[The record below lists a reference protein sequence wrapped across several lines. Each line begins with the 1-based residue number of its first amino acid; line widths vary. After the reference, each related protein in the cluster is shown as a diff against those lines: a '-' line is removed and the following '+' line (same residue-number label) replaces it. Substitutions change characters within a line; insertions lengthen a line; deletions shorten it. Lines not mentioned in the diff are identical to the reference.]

1 MAKKNLFVLLNEMVE
16 VVDADVVA
24 LEQQLAENNET
35 LDVHYFTWLEMIKY
49 SYQADRTLNLIA
61 EMRDLLID
69 YGLPFEVI
77 EQLFENH
84 NVKDIMCPD
93 GQCFPELDDD
103 YSLFEENPVEQFE
116 DLLSR
121 TFKKG
126 DLNDE
131 E

>member
-24 LEQQLAENNET
+24 LEQQLAENNDT
-35 LDVHYFTWLEMIKY
+35 LDVHYFTWLEMIKHA
-49 SYQADRTLNLIA
+49 YQADRTLNLVA
-61 EMRDLLID
+61 EMGDLLIE
-69 YGLPFEVI
+69 YGMDPRTI
-77 EQLFENH
+77 DKLFENH
-84 NVKDIMCPD
+84 NVKEIMCPD
-93 GQCFPELDDD
+93 GECFTELEDD
-103 YSLFEENPVEQFE
+103 YTLFEDDPVQDFE

-126 DLNDE
+126 DINDE